1 MDIVRR
7 KILIPALCLF
17 LLCGA
22 LAGCRSSEAAEADR
36 LIAALSAD
44 APDADAVARAREAY
58 EALPEEEQEALENA
72 ALLEQAESRLR
83 VNAANESIA
92 ALGEITLESTEP
104 ILAARESCGALTPYE
119 RTLVEDL
126 PALAAAEEELHRL
139 EVDAAPAEIG
149 GLIEAVGEVVT

>member
-92 ALGEITLESTEP
+92 ALGEITLEK
-104 ILAARESCGALTPYE
+104 
-119 RTLVEDL
+119 
-126 PALAAAEEELHRL
+126 
-139 EVDAAPAEIG
+139 IG
-149 GLIEAVGEVVT
+149 RAHV

>member
-22 LAGCRSSEAAEADR
+22 LAGCRSSEAAEAER

-72 ALLEQAESRLR
+72 ALLEQAGDGTEML
-83 VNAANESIA
+83 VQVVEPFDG
-92 ALGEITLESTEP
+92 GEVRKTTI
-104 ILAARESCGALTPYE
+104 R
-119 RTLVEDL
+119 
-126 PALAAAEEELHRL
+126 
-139 EVDAAPAEIG
+139 G
-149 GLIEAVGEVVT
+149 GLAVKNETAYHCSGY